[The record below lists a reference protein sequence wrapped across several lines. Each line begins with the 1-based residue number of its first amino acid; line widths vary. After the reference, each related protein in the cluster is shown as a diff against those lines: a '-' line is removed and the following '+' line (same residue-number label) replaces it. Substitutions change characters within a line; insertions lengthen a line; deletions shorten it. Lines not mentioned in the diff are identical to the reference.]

1 MGKPVLNQIWT
12 FLAVVLLYFS
22 INVWSATQQWQF
34 SLPGNPFKDGKV
46 TAHSVTLYGIPLCG
60 LVFVALLLITRWY
73 AQAEPALSWAAR
85 FPKLANLDFNPYTA
99 QARFAQAVS
108 LVAFILLPAAALIH
122 FLIKF
127 LKGTV
132 YQANNKPW
140 VSGLEHLTRWR
151 GAFAGGYYYDRDT
164 SVARGPDFLPFLE
177 PWLLVFWLLFV
188 FGYAIYCLSPVF
200 SPTGVFSKRV
210 EPTVRS

>member
-22 INVWSATQQWQF
+22 VNVWSATQQWQL

-60 LVFVALLLITRWY
+60 ALFVALLLVTRWH
-73 AQAEPALSWAAR
+73 ARAEPALLWTAR

-99 QARFAQAVS
+99 QARVAQTLSVF
-108 LVAFILLPAAALIH
+108 AFIVLPAGALVH
-122 FLIKF
+122 FLLKF
-127 LKGTV
+127 LQGTA

-140 VSGLEHLTRWR
+140 AAGLEHLTEWR
-151 GAFAGGYYYDRDT
+151 GAFAGGYYYDRDAT
-164 SVARGPDFLPFLE
+164 VARGPDFLPFWE
-177 PWLLVFWLLFV
+177 PWLFMFWVVFVL
-188 FGYAIYCLSPVF
+188 GYAIYCLKPVF
-200 SPTGVFSKRV
+200 APAGILNGRK
-210 EPTVRS
+210 